1 MKYMRKERSVV
12 FFFLMKFK
20 LNALVKAKQRPF
32 QKKKMLIKLVWVKVK
47 SESES
52 RSVVSDSMEFSRPE

>member
-1 MKYMRKERSVV
+1 
-12 FFFLMKFK
+12 MKFK